1 MISVIAFAFL
11 SVILSAFQV
20 AMGYTNVSP
29 TVAAVGYWFS
39 IAALTFIA
47 ATITS
52 VCAWFVVVA
61 LDNLAHASRHRF

>member
-1 MISVIAFAFL
+1 VIAFAFL

-29 TVAAVGYWFS
+29 TVAYWFS
-39 IAALTFIA
+39 IPTLTFVA

-52 VCAWFVVVA
+52 VCG
-61 LDNLAHASRHRF
+61 L